1 MTMARVT
8 HCGARVGRV
17 KRAQFSTKVPPGSV
31 VGSAGWPPGLH
42 VFQGFGAPS
51 PAMAA
56 GVVKGAR
63 ELMAAVDTAAHGNM
77 DGPRNASIPQPVR
90 SQAHNLAKERTFVP
104 LRVRDPAGD
113 AVRRCEHFAEYGSRY
128 HALTYFR
135 GNENIPGAMDPI
147 LEALRELDVIR
158 ALSTDADTGGDAL
171 GLHWKLTLNHYKPRL
186 EDDAGEALAEA
197 GGALFPWHTD
207 LAANGE
213 MTAIATLLAP
223 AMLEFAPRAGSGCT
237 ARCRTPTRPARSASR
252 SCSAARPRRP
262 PSPERSSSARDVPF
276 GSEWN
281 TTDSRPCLEL
291 TEAE

>member
-1 MTMARVT
+1 MARVT

-42 VFQGFGAPS
+42 VFQGFGAPT

-135 GNENIPGAMDPI
+135 GNDNIPGAMDPI

-223 AMLEFAPRAGSGCT
+223 ATLEFAPHANM
-237 ARCRTPTRPARSASR
+237 AAADTPTRVTAYPGSLVLLSGPARWEWVHRAVPHAE
-252 SCSAARPRRP
+252 AAGQERISLVFGCAPRAGFDR
-262 PSPERSSSARDVPF
+262 A
-276 GSEWN
+276 
-281 TTDSRPCLEL
+281 
-291 TEAE
+291 